1 MAINA
6 QTLLSFVV
14 FISVQTVV
22 CLANGG
28 NAVVVVGTLG
38 ATVQLP
44 SPRGLSPEIDSVKW
58 THKSTAQKLAE
69 YHKGKTEYYGTEEM
83 RKRVTVHRENLTL
96 QISDLRRTDTGDY
109 RIVTDLQDGKSYEI
123 LYNLTVY
130 ERVSGVE
137 ITSSLTKGQCNGTLT
152 CDVKSGKPVRFVW
165 ERDTVNLSISQ
176 PSDRASLSV
185 TLSSNHSY
193 TVFKCKASNPVSD
206 DSTEIS
212 FQPRDYCVTSPD
224 ARTLRAHSAL
234 IAVGVSVPITVL
246 AVIIIIGFKI
256 SKKKRRNAADPSP
269 PSVYCNIT
277 STEAKQSQKREES
290 IYTGLGEHAN
300 DTYES
305 LESGKYR
312 K

>member
-1 MAINA
+1 MMWFWI
-6 QTLLSFVV
+6 LSVGF
-14 FISVQTVV
+14 FTKNV
-22 CLANGG
+22 CFANGG

-44 SPRGLSPEIDSVKW
+44 SPRGHSPEIEIVQWIRQPSSQRLVRY
-58 THKSTAQKLAE
+58 LE
-69 YHKGKTEYYGTEEM
+69 GKIKYFVSEEM

-96 QISDLRRTDTGDY
+96 QISDLRRTDTGVY
-109 RIVTDLQDGKSYEI
+109 KIVTEFTNGTSHEI
-123 LYNLTVY
+123 LYNLTGY

-185 TLSSNHSY
+185 TLSPNHSY

-224 ARTLRAHSAL
+224 DDSLHNHIPIVTVSASVGVIAAIGIIVVIVLIICKKTKRNGTDTSAL
-234 IAVGVSVPITVL
+234 PETVYSEVNLPKTNQNQYGRVAASKETTTVYATVSAPGANL
-246 AVIIIIGFKI
+246 
-256 SKKKRRNAADPSP
+256 RN
-269 PSVYCNIT
+269 
-277 STEAKQSQKREES
+277 
-290 IYTGLGEHAN
+290 L
-300 DTYES
+300 
-305 LESGKYR
+305 
-312 K
+312 